1 MKVSYKIEI
10 HRRKGKVNE
19 TILKLR
25 WKNKKSDKW
34 ALQHIDFCC
43 LSIKDA
49 LDKGF
54 ISIEVTQEHFKELN
68 YNDRQFKLKE
78 PVICMCT
85 MNEDGWG
92 GMDEGC
98 PHEETVIPIK
108 HCPFCSTI
116 IETELVEKTRIT
128 HECKKVKRSYV
139 ECEDKTKVEVIG

>member
-10 HRRKGKVNE
+10 HRRKGKVND

-54 ISIEVTQEHFKELN
+54 ITIEITQQYFKHLN
-68 YNDRQFKLKE
+68 YNDRKLKMKE
-78 PVICMCT
+78 PTVCLYT
-85 MNEDGWG
+85 MNENGWG
-92 GMDEGC
+92 DEGC
-98 PHEETVIPIK
+98 PHQGVAIPIK

-128 HECKKVKRSYV
+128 HEYKKVKRSYV